1 MPALRYINKVCPYH
15 SLKCWANCF
24 KGITGSPSWSSSILA
39 SWTSWR
45 QHVQMAGSHPGPG
58 ELPPFPANVFWLFF
72 IYLRITLHTR
82 VEYFSSQLRSQ
93 PIILSNHRKSA
104 SRRRSIIWMFFQMGL
119 FASTIVT
126 FWKDGPLIWL
136 SRIASLFFPIKLPC
150 KPIPIFFS
158 SYNRDSLIIGG
169 AETFWPFRLWYFK
182 CLPDQLYSVWSN
194 S

>member
-1 MPALRYINKVCPYH
+1 MILQYLGKMDQLETTCSNGRQSSWAWSVTSLLCKCILTLLYLSKDNSSYKSGIFSLSIMFLTDYPFKPPRVSFETKMYH
-15 SLKCWANCF
+15 
-24 KGITGSPSWSSSILA
+24 
-39 SWTSWR
+39 
-45 QHVQMAGSHPGPG
+45 
-58 ELPPFPANVFWLFF
+58 
-72 IYLRITLHTR
+72 
-82 VEYFSSQLRSQ
+82 
-93 PIILSNHRKSA
+93 
-104 SRRRSIIWMFFQMGL
+104 L
-119 FASTIVT
+119 FASTIAT
-126 FWKDGPLIWL
+126 FWKDVPSIWP